1 MVSENNAKVIIKQGI
16 NIKLI
21 ALLMTIFIVW
31 LIVLR
36 PIFNIDLVHYENSNL
51 GEKNVPFGEIH
62 SSNALVQQIKTE
74 GNIFVDLIELKL
86 ATYARTNTN
95 KNTIKIFINKECVF
109 QRDIPSKDLKDN
121 SFYKIDNIKLNFNVD
136 DEIYLVLESED
147 GTPGNAITAW
157 TRTNIENGKLY
168 KYNRKDGNYVL
179 QDGEVI
185 MKISEEVST
194 LRYISEKY
202 LGISPMIATVL
213 FIILSALIICLLY
226 QFLNLKEEEGV

>member
-1 MVSENNAKVIIKQGI
+1 MVSENNAKVIEKQNH
-16 NIKLI
+16 NIIILVTI
-21 ALLMTIFIVW
+21 VTIFI
-31 LIVLR
+31 IGIFVLR
-36 PIFNIDLVHYENSNL
+36 PIVTSNLVHYGNSNI

-121 SFYKIDNIKLNFNVD
+121 SFYKIENIKLNFNVD

-168 KYNRKDGNYVL
+168 RYNKGDGNYVL

-202 LGISPMIATVL
+202 LGISPTMATVL
-213 FIILSALIICLLY
+213 FIVLSVLIICLLY
-226 QFLNLKEEEGV
+226 QFINLKEEEDG

>member
-1 MVSENNAKVIIKQGI
+1 MVSENNAKVIEKQEY
-16 NIKLI
+16 NIKILVAI
-21 ALLMTIFIVW
+21 VTIFIIGLFV
-31 LIVLR
+31 LI
-36 PIFNIDLVHYENSNL
+36 PIATSNLVHYENSNI
-51 GEKNVPFGEIH
+51 GDKNVPFGEIT
-62 SSNALVQQIKTE
+62 SNNMLVQQIKLKDDC
-74 GNIFVDLIELKL
+74 FVDLIELNM
-86 ATYARTNTN
+86 ATYARTNIN
-95 KNTIKIFINKECVF
+95 KNTFKIFINKECVF
-109 QRDIPSKDLKDN
+109 QRDIPSRDLKDN
-121 SFYKIDNIKLNFNVD
+121 SFYKIDNIKLNFSVD